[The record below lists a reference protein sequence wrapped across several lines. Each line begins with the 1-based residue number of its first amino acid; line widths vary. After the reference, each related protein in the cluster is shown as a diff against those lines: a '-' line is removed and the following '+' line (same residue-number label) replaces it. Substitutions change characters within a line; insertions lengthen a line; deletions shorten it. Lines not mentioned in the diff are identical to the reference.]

1 MRVAAVR
8 VLPYRL
14 PLKRPWVA
22 ASATLT
28 ERQGALLQVTTADGL
43 SGWGDC
49 APLPSSGAAGHAKV
63 LDALAQLAR
72 RGAGEVGDW
81 EAAGATAPPEVRW
94 AVQTALLD
102 IEAQQ
107 RGIPLARLLG
117 AVGDEGLSVG
127 VNAALG
133 PLDARCA
140 ARAAEAL
147 ARGFDVGKIK
157 VGIQSVDHEAAQLH
171 ALVEATGGRLRLR
184 LDANRAWPEAE
195 ARRFLSAVA
204 ALPIEAIEE
213 PLAAPTV
220 AALAALQAQTPIAIA
235 VDESLPHLGAAPL
248 IAAQAVRRFI
258 VKPARIGGYAAT
270 LAIAKEAAQAGI
282 ALVLTSVVDS
292 AVGVTAAAHLAAAV
306 SPDLV
311 HGLGTSDWLAVDVAA
326 APPIAAGRLQ
336 LPKVAGLG
344 IVPENSDRPVLT

>member
-1 MRVAAVR
+1 
-8 VLPYRL
+8 
-14 PLKRPWVA
+14 
-22 ASATLT
+22 
-28 ERQGALLQVTTADGL
+28 
-43 SGWGDC
+43 
-49 APLPSSGAAGHAKV
+49 
-63 LDALAQLAR
+63 
-72 RGAGEVGDW
+72 
-81 EAAGATAPPEVRW
+81 
-94 AVQTALLD
+94 
-102 IEAQQ
+102 
-107 RGIPLARLLG
+107 
-117 AVGDEGLSVG
+117 
-127 VNAALG
+127 
-133 PLDARCA
+133 
-140 ARAAEAL
+140 
-147 ARGFDVGKIK
+147 
-157 VGIQSVDHEAAQLH
+157 
-171 ALVEATGGRLRLR
+171 
-184 LDANRAWPEAE
+184 
-195 ARRFLSAVA
+195 
-204 ALPIEAIEE
+204 
-213 PLAAPTV
+213 V